1 MERIFE
7 YKYEI
12 IVKVKHQLSNDEL
25 NIIKRDFGAR
35 LEGQHTKC
43 PKQLIDADI
52 EIKGKS
58 KDNEKKHSI
67 LSHIICFFFGHKPT
81 SMLVETKSAIFTR

>member
-35 LEGQHTKC
+35 LEGQHTEC

-52 EIKGKS
+52 EIKGKLTD
-58 KDNEKKHSI
+58 K
-67 LSHIICFFFGHKPT
+67 
-81 SMLVETKSAIFTR
+81 

>member
-35 LEGQHTKC
+35 LEGFHTEC

-58 KDNEKKHSI
+58 KYSSGRA
-67 LSHIICFFFGHKPT
+67 L
-81 SMLVETKSAIFTR
+81 